1 MQFIVLQSS
10 IGKFR
15 KSKKVSAFNF
25 DPTDVKKGVPR
36 DPGPEDPPNPNR
48 VNDMFRIKSI
58 Q

>member
-25 DPTDVKKGVPR
+25 DSEGVKKAIPC
-36 DPGPEDPPNPNR
+36 DPGPEAHPNR
-48 VNDMFRIKSI
+48 DKYF
-58 Q
+58 